1 MWNLIN
7 QTSSFQVLDSNKK
20 PGKAYSL
27 SSEVILEALQVDG
40 EQGLSSSEAVSRLRK
55 FGPNRLQY
63 HKKRGAWSVLLA
75 QFKSII
81 IGLLAVAAIAAF
93 LYGEWVEGWA
103 VLVVILIN
111 TLIGFVTELRA
122 VRAMEALSKLGTV
135 KTRVKRNGR
144 TIEVDAEDLVPGDLV
159 VIEGGDV
166 ITADLRI
173 INASKLQ
180 ANESA
185 LTGESLPVSK
195 SEEVVAD
202 ETVLAE
208 RSNMLYKGTAVTRG
222 SGMAVVIG
230 TGMSTELG
238 KISSLVETT
247 EDEATPLEERL
258 DKLGYKLIYV
268 TVGIILAIVITGIIS
283 GKDIVLMIET
293 GIALAVAAIPE
304 GLPIVATLS
313 LAKGLKTLADKNALV
328 NKLSSVETLGA
339 TSVICTDKTGTLTEN
354 QMTATQVH
362 LFQRKI
368 DVSGEDGQSLS
379 EDRKLLEVEEDE
391 DLRLALEI
399 GVLCNNATF
408 EMGSDENNGDPLEI
422 ALLELGFKAGISHT
436 KLVEKYPE
444 VKEEAFDSTTK
455 MMATWNKSDQNSFR
469 VYAKGAP
476 EAILDHCTTYL
487 KDGQCESL
495 DKSTHSYWLNVN
507 NKLAGQGYRMIAL
520 ASKTSDTSDG
530 NSYSD
535 LCFVGLV
542 ALMDPPRKGVKE
554 AIEDCKQAGV
564 HVVMVTGDQAET
576 ARYIANEL
584 KLDENSNNVVV
595 HGSKF
600 YETDRETKL
609 NSSVY
614 ARIDPKQKLDIIKM
628 YQGENQTVAMTGDGV
643 NDAPALKKADI
654 GIAMGQRGTQVA
666 REAADIVLTDDAF
679 STIVVAVEQ
688 GRVIFNNIRK
698 FVFYLMSCN
707 VSEVA
712 VVGIASFIG
721 MQLPI
726 LPLQILFLNLI
737 TDVFPALALG
747 LGEGDKSIMKEKPRD
762 TEEPILTTKHW
773 KRIGGYSFVIMAS
786 VLGTFYAGLKWLNVG
801 AEGAVTM
808 SFLTLALAQLWHV
821 FNMRDDHSNIFSN
834 SVTRNKWVWGAI
846 ILCVGLLMTAI
857 YIPILAEVLSL
868 VKPTLSMW
876 GVVMVMS
883 LIPLILGQLFISSRK
898 KVK

>member
-1 MWNLIN
+1 MATGSGSKTEFEEIN
-7 QTSSFQVLDSNKK
+7 K
-20 PGKAYSL
+20 PFALAG
-27 SSEVILEALQVDG
+27 SEVLSKYGVDK
-40 EQGLSSSEAVSRLRK
+40 EQGLTEEEVQIRRDKFGVNRLR
-55 FGPNRLQY
+55 Q
-63 HKKRGAWSVLLA
+63 HKSRSIWSVLAA

-144 TIEVDAEDLVPGDLV
+144 TIEVDAEELVPGDLV

-195 SEEVVAD
+195 NEEVV
-202 ETVLAE
+202 EEEVVLAE

-222 SGMAVVIG
+222 SAMAVVVG
-230 TGMSTELG
+230 TGMNTELG

-268 TVGIILAIVITGIIS
+268 TVGIILAIVFTGILS

-313 LAKGLKTLADKNALV
+313 LAKGLKTLANKNALV

-362 LFQRKI
+362 LYQKEI
-368 DVSGEDGQSLS
+368 DVNGENGQEMTENGISKS
-379 EDRKLLEVEEDE
+379 IEQDQ
-391 DLRLALEI
+391 DLRLAIEI
-399 GVLCNNATF
+399 GMICNNATF
-408 EMGSDENNGDPLEI
+408 EAGSEENNGDPLEI
-422 ALLELGFKAGISHT
+422 ALLELGYKAGISHP
-436 KLVEKYPE
+436 KLIEEHPE
-444 VKEEAFDSTTK
+444 VKEDAFDSTTK
-455 MMATWNKSDQNSFR
+455 MMATWNKTDRDSFR

-476 EAILDHCTTYL
+476 EAIIEHCTTYL
-487 KDGQCESL
+487 KDGECESL
-495 DKSTHSYWLNVN
+495 DKTAQQYWLDLN

-520 ASKTSDTSDG
+520 ASKLSDISEG

-542 ALMDPPRKGVKE
+542 ALMDPPRKGVKA
-554 AIEDCKQAGV
+554 AIEDCRQAGIN
-564 HVVMVTGDQAET
+564 VVMVTGDQAET

-584 KLDENSNNVVV
+584 RLDENSSNVVV
-595 HGSKF
+595 HGSKL
-600 YETDRETKL
+600 YDTDKETKL

-614 ARIDPKQKLDIIKM
+614 ARIDPKQKLDIIEM
-628 YQGENQTVAMTGDGV
+628 YQNENQTVAMTGDGV

-688 GRVIFNNIRK
+688 GRIIFNNIRK

-721 MQLPI
+721 MPLPI
-726 LPLQILFLNLI
+726 LPLQILFLNLV

-747 LGEGDKSIMKEKPRD
+747 LGEGDRSIMKEKPRD
-762 TEEPILTTKHW
+762 TDEPILTTKHW
-773 KRIGGYSFVIMAS
+773 KRIGVYSFVIMTS
-786 VLGTFYAGLKWLNVG
+786 VLAAFYIGLQWMSVG
-801 AEGAVTM
+801 ADGAVTM

-821 FNMRDDHSNIFSN
+821 FNMRDDHSSIFSN
-834 SVTRNKWVWGAI
+834 SVNRNKWVWGAI
-846 ILCVGLLMTAI
+846 LLCVGLLLTAI
-857 YIPILAEVLSL
+857 YVPLFAEVLSL
-868 VKPTLSMW
+868 VKPTLPMW

-883 LIPLILGQLFISSRK
+883 LIPLVFGQLFISLRK
-898 KVK
+898 KNG

>member
-1 MWNLIN
+1 MATRSESKTEREVI
-7 QTSSFQVLDSNKK
+7 DK
-20 PGKAYSL
+20 PFALTG
-27 SSEVILEALQVDG
+27 SEVLSKYGVDK
-40 EQGLSSSEAVSRLRK
+40 EQGLTEEEVQSRRDKFGVNRLR
-55 FGPNRLQY
+55 Q
-63 HKKRGAWSVLLA
+63 HKSRSIWSVLVA

-144 TIEVDAEDLVPGDLV
+144 TIEVDAEELVPGDLV

-195 SEEVVAD
+195 NEEIVDEEV
-202 ETVLAE
+202 VLAE

-222 SGMAVVIG
+222 SALAVVVE
-230 TGMSTELG
+230 TGMNTELG

-268 TVGIILAIVITGIIS
+268 TVGIILAIVLIGIIS

-313 LAKGLKTLADKNALV
+313 LAKGLKTLANKNALV

-362 LFQRKI
+362 LYQKEI
-368 DVSGEDGQSLS
+368 DVNGENGQVLTENGISKRI
-379 EDRKLLEVEEDE
+379 EQDQ
-391 DLRLALEI
+391 DLRLAIEI
-399 GVLCNNATF
+399 GMICNNATF
-408 EMGSDENNGDPLEI
+408 EAGSEENNGDPLEI
-422 ALLELGFKAGISHT
+422 ALLELGYKAGISHS
-436 KLVEKYPE
+436 KLIEQHPE
-444 VKEEAFDSTTK
+444 VKEDAFDSTTK
-455 MMATWNKSDQNSFR
+455 MMATWNKTDQDSFR

-476 EAILDHCTTYL
+476 EAIIEHCTTYL
-487 KDGQCESL
+487 KDGECKSL
-495 DKSTHSYWLNVN
+495 DKTAQEYWLDLN

-520 ASKTSDTSDG
+520 ASKLSDTSDG

-542 ALMDPPRKGVKE
+542 ALMDPPRKGVRA
-554 AIEDCKQAGV
+554 AIEECRQAGIN
-564 HVVMVTGDQAET
+564 VVMVTGDQAET
-576 ARYIANEL
+576 ARYIASEL
-584 KLDENSNNVVV
+584 RLDENSSNVVV
-595 HGSKF
+595 HGSKL
-600 YETDRETKL
+600 YDTDTETKL

-614 ARIDPKQKLDIIKM
+614 ARIDPKQKLDIIEM
-628 YQGENQTVAMTGDGV
+628 YQNENQTVAMTGDGV

-688 GRVIFNNIRK
+688 GRIIFNNIRK

-721 MQLPI
+721 MPLPI
-726 LPLQILFLNLI
+726 LPLQILFLNLV

-747 LGEGDKSIMKEKPRD
+747 LGEGDRSIMKEKPRD
-762 TEEPILTTKHW
+762 TDEPILTTKHW
-773 KRIGGYSFVIMAS
+773 KRIGVYSFVIMTS
-786 VLGTFYAGLKWLNVG
+786 VLASFYIGLQWMSVG
-801 AEGAVTM
+801 ADGAVTM

-821 FNMRDDHSNIFSN
+821 FNMRDDHSSIFSN

-846 ILCVGLLMTAI
+846 LLCVELLLTAI
-857 YIPILAEVLSL
+857 YVPLFAEVLSL
-868 VKPTLSMW
+868 VKPTLPMW
-876 GVVMVMS
+876 GIVMVMS
-883 LIPLILGQLFISSRK
+883 LIPLVFGQLFISLRK
-898 KVK
+898 KKG